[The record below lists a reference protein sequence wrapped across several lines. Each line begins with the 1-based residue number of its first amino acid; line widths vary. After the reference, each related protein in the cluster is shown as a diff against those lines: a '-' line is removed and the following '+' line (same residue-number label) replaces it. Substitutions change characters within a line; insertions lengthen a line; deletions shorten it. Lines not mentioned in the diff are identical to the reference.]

1 MNTSSATSH
10 AVIRLPSRVDSV
22 ISPFFERDLKQ
33 KLQPGVTLVIDMAKT
48 KFIEPAAASVF
59 WEGVLQGHR
68 EGAKIV
74 AKGMNEQVKLVME
87 RSGLLPHLQ

>member
-10 AVIRLPSRVDSV
+10 AVICLPSRVDSV
-22 ISPFFERDLKQ
+22 ISPFFEQDLKQ
-33 KLQPGVTLVIDMAKT
+33 KLQPGVTLVIDMART
-48 KFIEPAAASVF
+48 KFMEPAAASVF
-59 WEGVLQGHR
+59 WEGVLQCHR

>member
-1 MNTSSATSH
+1 
-10 AVIRLPSRVDSV
+10 SV
-22 ISPFFERDLKQ
+22 ISPFFEQDLKQ
-33 KLQPGVTLVIDMAKT
+33 KLQPGVTLVIDMART
-48 KFIEPAAASVF
+48 KFMEPAAASVF
-59 WEGVLQGHR
+59 WEGVLQCHR

>member
-1 MNTSSATSH
+1 MSTRSATSPTI
-10 AVIRLPSRVDSV
+10 IRLPRRVDSFV
-22 ISPFFERDLKQ
+22 SPYFEHDLKQ

-48 KFIEPAAASVF
+48 TFIEPAAASVF
-59 WEGVLQGHR
+59 WKGLIQSRR

-74 AKGMNEQVKLVME
+74 VKGMNEQVKLVLD